1 MNDFGDRLRRHVDSL
16 TPEHSAPYREVLARR
31 DRRRRRR
38 RALAAGGTAMVA
50 VAVVAFSIGT
60 QALGSDRPDHAI
72 GPATSSPSPSP
83 TEAPRAEPTYEV
95 SRKPSPV
102 VLRLTDRDLV
112 LKPGTYC
119 WMGPPERDG
128 LKHGKCAD
136 GYWPTKSLERI
147 GSPASVDFWFGVEG
161 WDFQATFT
169 ELGVDCPRHHTVQAV
184 RTGDHSFRI
193 DPAGLAGRYR
203 VNLFGTGRQGDVST
217 DFVWTTPTDGP
228 TNPTTASMSL
238 IAGEPGE
245 LVSYGLTVGVG
256 NLAFQPREADA
267 EVTVTAANGR
277 SMVLGTQRDDLPA
290 PDADVKEGACDAK
303 GSVSFRGGDDEARQA
318 AQLGP
323 LPFTYRVRLT
333 LDSRR
338 YVGTAVWPRDE
349 QPDMAPNTVL
359 TFDPP
364 LPAYTIESG
373 H

>member
-1 MNDFGDRLRRHVDSL
+1 MNDFQDRLRRHVDSL
-16 TPEHSAPYREVLARR
+16 TPEHSAPFPEVLARR

-60 QALGSDRPDHAI
+60 QAHGSDRSDHAT

-102 VLRLTDRDLV
+102 VLRLADRDLV

-169 ELGVDCPRHHTVQAV
+169 ELGEDCPRQHTVQAV
-184 RTGDHSFRI
+184 RTGGHRFRL

-203 VNLFGTGRQGDVST
+203 VDLSGRGAHGSVST
-217 DFVWTTPTDGP
+217 GFVWTTAADGP
-228 TNPTTASMSL
+228 TDEATAYMALVS
-238 IAGEPGE
+238 GDRDE
-245 LVSYGLTVGVG
+245 LESYGLELVVQD
-256 NLAFQPREADA
+256 LAFQPREADA
-267 EVTVTAANGR
+267 QVTVTAANGR
-277 SMVLGTQRDDLPA
+277 SMVLDAESENPGTCYA
-290 PDADVKEGACDAK
+290 E
-303 GSVSFRGGDDEARQA
+303 GSVSFRGDDDQARQA

-333 LDSRR
+333 LDGRR

-349 QPDMAPNTVL
+349 QPDEAPNAVL

-373 H
+373 Y